1 MSFAQEVKKEI
12 ANLKV
17 EEQFLKAEL
26 YGFIKLK
33 SEIVIRNKKIV
44 CELKTN
50 LLPIVRK
57 ITSAIKHLYK
67 VNVEVLEKERKNLD
81 KKNIYVITIDDKC
94 KEILKDLQI
103 IDDDYNYI
111 EEINEEY
118 DVESVLRGFFL
129 AKGSI
134 NDPQNA
140 RYHFEIACNTIHEG
154 TYIVKHFNEFD
165 IYSKLS
171 QRRGSYIVYIKKAEQ
186 IGDAL
191 KVVGSTNCM
200 FEFENERIKRDL
212 NNVVNRIINCDMAN
226 SDKTQKAALRQLEQI
241 EYLEK
246 HIGFEGLPIRLME
259 AVTLRTKYPDATLQ
273 ELSDASEECIGRSI
287 SKSGLTHCFKD
298 LELKYL
304 TVQAQNEKKE
314 TSE

>member
-1 MSFAQEVKKEI
+1 MSFAQNVKKEI

-17 EEQFLKAEL
+17 EEDILKAEL
-26 YGFIKLK
+26 YGFLKLK
-33 SEIVIRNKKIV
+33 AEIVIRNKQIV

-50 LLPIVRK
+50 LLPIVRRV
-57 ITSAIKHLYK
+57 TSIVKQLYK
-67 VNVEVLEKERKNLD
+67 VNIEVLEKERLNLD
-81 KKNIYVITIDDKC
+81 KKNIYLMTMSDKC
-94 KEILKDLQI
+94 KEVLQELKI
-103 IDDDYNYI
+103 IDEDYNYI
-111 EEINEEY
+111 EEINEEM
-118 DVESVLRGFFL
+118 DPEAVIRGFFL

-140 RYHFEIACNTIHEG
+140 RYHFEISCNTIHEG
-154 TYIVKHFNEFD
+154 AYLIKQFNEFG
-165 IYSKLS
+165 IYSKMS
-171 QRRGSYIVYIKKAEQ
+171 QRRGNYIVYIKKAEQ

-191 KVVGSTNCM
+191 KVIGSTNCM

-226 SDKTQKAALRQLEQI
+226 SDKTQKAAMRQLEQI

-246 HIGFEGLPIRLME
+246 HLGFESLPIRLME
-259 AVTLRTKYPDATLQ
+259 AATLRTKNPDATLQ
-273 ELSDASEECIGRSI
+273 ELSDVSEECIGRYI

-304 TVQAQNEKKE
+304 TVKAQNEK
-314 TSE
+314 

>member
-1 MSFAQEVKKEI
+1 MSFAQDVKKEI

-17 EEQFLKAEL
+17 ETPFLKAEL
-26 YGFIKLK
+26 YGFLKLK
-33 SEIVIRNKKIV
+33 GEIVIKHKQLAYEV
-44 CELKTN
+44 KTN
-50 LLPIVRK
+50 LLPIVRR
-57 ITSAIKHLYK
+57 ITSIIKQLYK
-67 VNVEVLEKERKNLD
+67 VNIEVLEKERLNLD
-81 KKNIYVITIDDKC
+81 KKNIYVLTIVDKC
-94 KEILKDLQI
+94 KEILEDLKI
-103 IDDDYNYI
+103 IDNEYNYI
-111 EEINEEY
+111 EDINEEL
-118 DVESVLRGFFL
+118 DKESIIRGFFL

-154 TYIVKHFNEFD
+154 TFLIKQFNEFGV
-165 IYSKLS
+165 YSKMS

-226 SDKTQKAALRQLEQI
+226 SDKTQKAAMRQLEQI

-246 HIGFEGLPIRLME
+246 YLGFEGLPVRLME
-259 AVTLRTKYPDATLQ
+259 AVTLRTQNPDATLQ
-273 ELSDASEECIGRSI
+273 ELSDISEECIGRYI

-304 TVQAQNEKKE
+304 ATKAKNEKE
-314 TSE
+314 TS